1 MQSARLLPFD
11 PIVLVQDVLKR
22 WLVIV
27 LAVPFVKNAAYWLS
41 FVFTLLAFAAQ
52 LYVFKISFRN
62 GESVRNKFYG
72 FPIARIGVL
81 YLAVQL
87 ALGLL
92 VMALAKW
99 LPAWIGVILFVVTLA
114 VAAVGCIAADMMRDE
129 VERQDVQLKKDV
141 SHMRAMQS
149 KANALVN
156 QCDAP
161 VLKNEL
167 EKLAED
173 FRFSDP
179 VSSEALA
186 DIEASL
192 SACLDELQR
201 SLTDGDMDSAAVLCR
216 RAKTV
221 LVERNRLCK
230 LNK

>member
-1 MQSARLLPFD
+1 MKNKNTVRGYIILGITLAA
-11 PIVLVQDVLKR
+11 

-27 LAVPFVKNAAYWLS
+27 LAVPFVKNTAYWLS
-41 FVFTLLAFAAQ
+41 FAFTVIAFAAQ

-62 GESVRNKFYG
+62 GESTRSKFYG
-72 FPIARIGVL
+72 FPIARIGVV

-87 ALGLL
+87 VLGLL

-99 LPAWIGVILFVVTLA
+99 IPAWVGAVVFVIVLA

-141 SHMRAMQS
+141 SAMRAMQS

-161 VLKNEL
+161 ELKNEL
-167 EKLAED
+167 EKLAEG

-216 RAKTV
+216 RAKAA
-221 LVERNRLCK
+221 LSERNRLCK

>member
-1 MQSARLLPFD
+1 MKNKNTVRGTIILGIALAA
-11 PIVLVQDVLKR
+11 

-27 LAVPFVKNAAYWLS
+27 LVVPFVKNAAYWLS

-62 GESVRNKFYG
+62 GESVRSKFYG
-72 FPIARIGVL
+72 FPIARIGVM

-87 ALGLL
+87 VLGLL

-99 LPAWIGVILFVVTLA
+99 LPAWIGVILFVITLA

-129 VERQDVQLKKDV
+129 VERQDVHLKKDV

-149 KANALVN
+149 KAIALVN

-161 VLKNEL
+161 ALKNEL

-201 SLTDGDMDSAAVLCR
+201 SLTDGDMDSATVLCH

>member
-1 MQSARLLPFD
+1 MKNKNTVRGTIILGIALAA
-11 PIVLVQDVLKR
+11 

-52 LYVFKISFRN
+52 LYVFRISFRN
-62 GESVRNKFYG
+62 GESVRSKFYG
-72 FPIARIGVL
+72 FPIARIGVM

-87 ALGLL
+87 VLGLL
-92 VMALAKW
+92 VMVLAKW
-99 LPAWIGVILFVVTLA
+99 LPAWIGVILFVIVLA

-216 RAKTV
+216 RAKTT
-221 LVERNRLCK
+221 LAERNRLCK

>member
-1 MQSARLLPFD
+1 MKNKNTVRGYIILGIALAA
-11 PIVLVQDVLKR
+11 

-62 GESVRNKFYG
+62 GESVRSKFYG
-72 FPIARIGVL
+72 FPIARIGVM

-87 ALGLL
+87 VLGLL

-99 LPAWIGVILFVVTLA
+99 LPAWIGVILFVIVLA

-156 QCDAP
+156 QCDKP
-161 VLKNEL
+161 EIKTEL

-216 RAKTV
+216 RAKTA
-221 LVERNRLCK
+221 LAERNRLCK

>member
-1 MQSARLLPFD
+1 MKNKNTMRGYIILGVALAA
-11 PIVLVQDVLKR
+11 

-27 LAVPFVKNAAYWLS
+27 LAVPFVKNTAYWLS
-41 FVFTLLAFAAQ
+41 FAFTVIAFAAQ

-62 GESVRNKFYG
+62 GESTRSKFYG
-72 FPIARIGVL
+72 FPIARIGVV

-87 ALGLL
+87 VLGLL

-99 LPAWIGVILFVVTLA
+99 IPAWAGAVVFVVVLA

-141 SHMRAMQS
+141 SAMRAMQS

-161 VLKNEL
+161 ELKNEL

-201 SLTDGDMDSAAVLCR
+201 SLTDGDMESAAVLCR
-216 RAKTV
+216 RAKAA
-221 LVERNRLCK
+221 LSERNRLCK

>member
-1 MQSARLLPFD
+1 MKNKNTVRGTIILGIALAA
-11 PIVLVQDVLKR
+11 

-62 GESVRNKFYG
+62 GESVRSKFYG

-87 ALGLL
+87 VLGLL

-99 LPAWIGVILFVVTLA
+99 IPAWIGVILFVITLA

-129 VERQDVQLKKDV
+129 VERQDAQLKKNV
-141 SHMRAMQS
+141 SPMRAMQS

-161 VLKNEL
+161 ALKNEL

-201 SLTDGDMDSAAVLCR
+201 SLTDGDLDSAAVLCR
-216 RAKTV
+216 RAAAT
-221 LVERNRLCK
+221 LTERNRLCK

>member
-1 MQSARLLPFD
+1 MKNKNTMRGYIILGIALAA
-11 PIVLVQDVLKR
+11 

-27 LAVPFVKNAAYWLS
+27 LVIPFVKSAAYWLS
-41 FVFTLLAFAAQ
+41 FVFTLIAFLAQ
-52 LYVFKISFRN
+52 LYIFKISFRN
-62 GESVRNKFYG
+62 GESVRSKFYG
-72 FPIARIGVL
+72 FPIARLGVV

-87 ALGLL
+87 VLGLL

-99 LPAWIGVILFVVTLA
+99 IPAWTGAVVFVVVLA

-129 VERQDVQLKKDV
+129 VERQDAQLKKDV
-141 SHMRAMQS
+141 SAMRAMQS

-156 QCDAP
+156 QCDKP
-161 VLKNEL
+161 ELKTEL
-167 EKLAED
+167 EKLSED

-179 VSSEALA
+179 VSGEALA

-216 RAKTV
+216 RAEAT
-221 LVERNRLCK
+221 LTERNRLCK

>member
-1 MQSARLLPFD
+1 MKNKNTVRGTIILGIALAA
-11 PIVLVQDVLKR
+11 

-62 GESVRNKFYG
+62 GESVRSKFYG

>member
-1 MQSARLLPFD
+1 MKNKNSVRGLVILG
-11 PIVLVQDVLKR
+11 IVLAA

-27 LAVPFVKNAAYWLS
+27 LAVPFVKNGAYWLS
-41 FVFTLLAFAAQ
+41 FVFTLIAFLAQ

-62 GESVRNKFYG
+62 GESVRSKFYG
-72 FPIARIGVL
+72 FPIARLGVV
-81 YLAVQL
+81 YLTVQL
-87 ALGLL
+87 VLGLL

-99 LPAWIGVILFVVTLA
+99 VPTWVGVILFAVTLA
-114 VAAVGCIAADMMRDE
+114 AAAVGCIAADMMRDE

-141 SHMRAMQS
+141 SAMRAMQS

-161 VLKNEL
+161 EL
-167 EKLAED
+167 RAALQKLAED

-179 VSSEALA
+179 VSSDALA
-186 DIEASL
+186 DVEASL

-201 SLTDGDMDSAAVLCR
+201 SLTDGDLDSAAVLCR
-216 RAKTV
+216 RAAAT
-221 LVERNRLCK
+221 LTERNRLCK

>member
-1 MQSARLLPFD
+1 MKNKNTMRGCIILGITLAA
-11 PIVLVQDVLKR
+11 

-27 LAVPFVKNAAYWLS
+27 LAVPFVKNTAYWLS
-41 FVFTLLAFAAQ
+41 FAFTVIAFAAQ

-62 GESVRNKFYG
+62 GESTRSKFYG
-72 FPIARIGVL
+72 FPIARIGVV

-87 ALGLL
+87 VLGLL

-99 LPAWIGVILFVVTLA
+99 IPAWVGAVVFVVVLA

-129 VERQDVQLKKDV
+129 VERQDAQLKADV
-141 SHMRAMQS
+141 SVMRAMQS

-156 QCDAP
+156 QCDKP
-161 VLKNEL
+161 ELKTEL
-167 EKLAED
+167 EKLSED

-216 RAKTV
+216 RAAAT
-221 LVERNRLCK
+221 LTERNRLCK